1 MEYSTPHMQMKFFQK
16 EVLALNGILESFQL
30 LPIDPNAIALFGVS
44 GIKKEK
50 TYLVKGLNQSLKTEQ
65 LLIEENKKFHDKTD

>member
-16 EVLALNGILESFQL
+16 EVLAMNGILESFQF

-44 GIKKEK
+44 REKK
-50 TYLVKGLNQSLKTEQ
+50 
-65 LLIEENKKFHDKTD
+65 KKLSW

>member
-16 EVLALNGILESFQL
+16 EVLAMKGILESFQF

-44 GIKKEK
+44 REKKEK
-50 TYLVKGLNQSLKTEQ
+50 TYLVKGLDQSLKPEVT
-65 LLIEENKKFHDKTD
+65 LYDLIACKV